1 MRHEESEENK
11 KTRINR
17 SRFKRRPP
25 AYSRVS
31 VSASDELVGNIF
43 GLNEC
48 LLEAT
53 EIKTRIGPNCK
64 FEKGG
69 VFMLT
74 QLCG

>member
-1 MRHEESEENK
+1 MRHEESEESK
-11 KTRINR
+11 KTKVNR

-25 AYSRVS
+25 VYGRVP

-53 EIKTRIGPNCK
+53 EIKSPIGSNCK
-64 FEKGG
+64 FEKGD
-69 VFMLT
+69 VFILN

>member
-1 MRHEESEENK
+1 MRHEASEESK
-11 KTRINR
+11 KTKINR

-25 AYSRVS
+25 AYSRVP
-31 VSASDELVGNIF
+31 VSASDELLGNIF

-53 EIKTRIGPNCK
+53 EIKSPISSNYK
-64 FEKGG
+64 FEKGS
-69 VFMLT
+69 VFIQN